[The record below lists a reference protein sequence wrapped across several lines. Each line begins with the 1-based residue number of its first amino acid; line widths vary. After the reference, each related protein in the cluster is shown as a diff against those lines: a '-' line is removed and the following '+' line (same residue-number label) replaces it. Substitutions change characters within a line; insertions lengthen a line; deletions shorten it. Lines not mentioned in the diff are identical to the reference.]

1 MYSESHELVVRS
13 SQTGGEA
20 MKYFSKLMGMFS
32 KSPESATAPSPAP
45 VAEPMVVDVPE
56 SDSADAP
63 SIDGD

>member
-1 MYSESHELVVRS
+1 
-13 SQTGGEA
+13 

-32 KSPESATAPSPAP
+32 KSPQSTTAPSPAP

-56 SDSADAP
+56 SAASDAP